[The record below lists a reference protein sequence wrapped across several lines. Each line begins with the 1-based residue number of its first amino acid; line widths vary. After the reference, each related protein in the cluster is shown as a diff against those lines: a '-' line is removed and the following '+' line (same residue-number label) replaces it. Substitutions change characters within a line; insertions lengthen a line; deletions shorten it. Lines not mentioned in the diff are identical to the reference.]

1 MVTVVLALP
10 STKPYLAA
18 ILLAAL
24 VIWLLV
30 ADLSTAN
37 SAAAVAAA
45 VSAAP
50 CIVRFVRY
58 QLAASVP
65 SPANPTM
72 MERASAMITAL
83 APLRSM
89 RGPAASCHARWEID
103 TALRIVLTPLL
114 KPRNFG
120 LAAARNRHPTSGRRS
135 NLSMGC
141 LAASSRLL

>member
-89 RGPAASCHARWEID
+89 RGPAASCHARWES
-103 TALRIVLTPLL
+103 TRRCALCSLL
-114 KPRNFG
+114 Y
-120 LAAARNRHPTSGRRS
+120 
-135 NLSMGC
+135 
-141 LAASSRLL
+141 SSRATLVWRRRVTGIRRQDDGQICPWDV